1 MMIYTIIGWLG
12 PLISAGLFWGL
23 YRKAG
28 LRGGI
33 MVLAFLPILGM
44 VLQTLANV
52 VLGVAGFGDPVSYF
66 AVTALFNIALGLIPV
81 VVLLMVDWPGRGQ
94 DDVFR

>member
-1 MMIYTIIGWLG
+1 MMSYTINGWVG
-12 PLISAGLFWGL
+12 PVISAGLFWAL

-44 VLQTLANV
+44 VLQSVANV
-52 VLGVAGFGDPVSYF
+52 VLWVAENGDPVSYF

>member
-1 MMIYTIIGWLG
+1 MMSYTIIGWVG
-12 PLISAGLFWGL
+12 PVISAGLFWAL

-44 VLQTLANV
+44 VLQSVANV
-52 VLGVAGFGDPVSYF
+52 VLWVAENGDPVSYF
-66 AVTALFNIALGLIPV
+66 AVTALFNITLGLTPLV
-81 VVLLMVDWPGRGQ
+81 ALLLVDWPGRGQ
-94 DDVFR
+94 NDVFR